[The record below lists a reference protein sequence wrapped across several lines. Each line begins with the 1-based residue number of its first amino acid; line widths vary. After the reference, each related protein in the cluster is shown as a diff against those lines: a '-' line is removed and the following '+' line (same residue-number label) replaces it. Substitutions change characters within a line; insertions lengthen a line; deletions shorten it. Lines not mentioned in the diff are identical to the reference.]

1 MSYTLDRALDPLNW
15 MRARGQFLTGLK
27 AVQSV
32 EDAVRLAWSYDGPGL
47 YRRLK
52 PNQDRGEI
60 TALAQRVRAIKPK
73 IIVELGT
80 RGGGTLFLWS
90 QCSDT
95 LRLLVSVD
103 LPGGIHGGGYPA
115 QRAKLY
121 RAFAANRP
129 SCRLELMR
137 VDSQQDSSVTALK
150 QLLAGSAIDFLF
162 IDADHRYEGVKRDY
176 QLYSPL
182 VRPGGLIAFHD
193 IRPNIQNA
201 DTQVY
206 KFWDELKAAGLDV
219 EEIVHEPY
227 RGYFGI
233 GIVTKRG

>member
-1 MSYTLDRALDPLNW
+1 MSYTLDRVLDPINW
-15 MRARGQFLTGLK
+15 IRARWQFMAGLK
-27 AVQSV
+27 SIRST
-32 EDAVRLAWSYDGPGL
+32 EDAIKLCWSYDGPGL

-60 TALAQRVRAIKPK
+60 TALVQRVSALKPR

-80 RGGGTLFLWS
+80 RGGGTLMLWS
-90 QCSDT
+90 QCSEP
-95 LRLLVSVD
+95 LRLLVSID
-103 LPGGIHGGGYPA
+103 LPGGIHGGGYPM

-121 RAFAANRP
+121 RAFNANRP
-129 SCRLELMR
+129 SCRLELLR
-137 VDSQQDSSVTALK
+137 LDSQQEGTVAKLK
-150 QLLAGSAIDFLF
+150 QLLAGDPIDFLF

-176 QLYSPL
+176 ELYSPL

-193 IRPNIQNA
+193 IRPNIQDA
-201 DTQVY
+201 QTQVY
-206 KFWDELKAAGLDV
+206 RFWDELKAAGLEA

-233 GIVTKRG
+233 GVITKRG